1 MAIPAEI
8 TALANE
14 MTAWRRHL
22 HAHPELGYKEFK
34 TSDFVARQ
42 LTEWGIPFERLT
54 ETGIVATLRV
64 GDGNGAIALRAD
76 MDALP
81 MEDQSGTPWSSTVPG
96 VMHACGHDGHTAT
109 LLGALKYLSQT
120 RRFSGTVHAIF
131 QPAEEGL
138 AGAKSLLD
146 AGLFEKFP
154 ADMVF
159 GQHNDPLLPEGMM
172 SVVKGPTMA
181 ASDRFSITVTGRGGH
196 AARPHHTVD
205 PLIAGA
211 QVALSI
217 QTILSRR
224 MDPLENG
231 VISITQFHAGTTGN
245 VIPEVAELHGTAR
258 SLTPEVQDEFE
269 ALITEV
275 SGHAA
280 ATLGAKAEVDYRRG
294 YPPVINA
301 ETPTE
306 FGTEAAISVVGTDN
320 VMQKRPPAMGG
331 EDFAF
336 LAQARPGCFARIG
349 TTKPGDTAIA
359 LHNPRYDFND
369 DVLTTGAA
377 WFASVV
383 EKVLQP
389 VSMAR

>member
-8 TALANE
+8 TAFANE
-14 MTAWRRHL
+14 MTGWRRHL
-22 HAHPELGYKEFK
+22 HAHPELGYKEFE
-34 TSDFVARQ
+34 TSDFVARH

-54 ETGIVATLRV
+54 ETGIVATLRA
-64 GDGNGAIALRAD
+64 GDGNRAVALRAD

-81 MEDQSGTPWSSTVPG
+81 MEDQGDAPWASTVPG
-96 VMHACGHDGHTAT
+96 VMHGCGHDGHTAT
-109 LLGALKYLSQT
+109 LLGAMKYLSQT

-159 GQHNDPLLPEGMM
+159 GQHNDPLLPEGVM

-181 ASDRFSITVTGRGGH
+181 ASDRFSIKVTGKGGH

-211 QVALSI
+211 QVALSL

-224 MDPLENG
+224 IDPLENG
-231 VISITQFHAGTTGN
+231 VISVTQFHAGTTGN
-245 VIPEVAELHGTAR
+245 VIPEVAELQGTAR
-258 SLTPEVQDEFE
+258 SLTPEVQDDFE
-269 ALITEV
+269 RLISEV
-275 SGHAA
+275 AHNAA
-280 ATLGAKAEVDYRRG
+280 ATMGAEAAVDYRRG

-301 ETPTE
+301 DAPTD
-306 FGTEAAISVVGTDN
+306 FGMDAAIAVVGGDN
-320 VMQKRPPAMGG
+320 VMMKRPPAMGG

-349 TTKPGDTAIA
+349 TTKPGEQPVP

-369 DVLTTGAA
+369 DVLPVGAA
-377 WFASVV
+377 WFAEVV
-383 EKVLQP
+383 EKVLAP
-389 VSMAR
+389 TSMPN

>member
-1 MAIPAEI
+1 MPIPVEI
-8 TALANE
+8 AALSGE
-14 MTAWRRHL
+14 MTNWRRHL
-22 HAHPELGYKEFK
+22 HAHPELGYKEFE
-34 TSDFVARQ
+34 TSDFVIRH
-42 LTEWGIPFERLT
+42 LTEWGIPFQRLT
-54 ETGIVATLRV
+54 ETGIVATLRS
-64 GDGNGAIALRAD
+64 GDGNRAVALRAD

-81 MEDQSGTPWSSTVPG
+81 MEDQGEAPWASTVPG

-109 LLGALKYLSQT
+109 LLGAMKYLSQT
-120 RRFSGTVHAIF
+120 RKFSGVVHAIF

-159 GQHNDPLLPEGMM
+159 GQHNDPLLPEGVM

-181 ASDRFSITVTGRGGH
+181 ASDRFSIKVAGKGGH

-205 PLIAGA
+205 PLVAGA
-211 QVALSI
+211 QVALSL

-224 MDPLENG
+224 IDPLESG
-231 VISITQFHAGTTGN
+231 VISVTQFHAGTTGN
-245 VIPEVAELHGTAR
+245 VIPEVAELQGTAR
-258 SLTPEVQDEFE
+258 SLKPEVQDEFE
-269 ALITEV
+269 RLIAEV
-275 SGHAA
+275 AQNAA
-280 ATLGAKAEVDYRRG
+280 ATMGAEVAVDYRRG

-301 ETPTE
+301 NAPTD
-306 FGTEAAISVVGTDN
+306 FGMCAAKAVVGSDK
-320 VMQKRPPAMGG
+320 VMTKRPPAMGG

-349 TTKPGDTAIA
+349 TTKPGETAVP

-369 DVLTTGAA
+369 DVLPVGAA
-377 WFASVV
+377 WFAEVV
-383 EKVLQP
+383 ERVLAP
-389 VSMAR
+389 TSMSH